1 MYYDPDVIECREKWD
16 LTLSWSPTATEL
28 WRQKPAQITKQ
39 KAEKEKSI
47 QHRNAERAKK
57 LGIEY
62 IAGQAP
68 IR

>member
-1 MYYDPDVIECREKWD
+1 MLFRSIECREKWD
-16 LTLSWSPTATEL
+16 LTLSWNPTATEL
-28 WRQKPAQITKQ
+28 WRQKPGQITKQ

-62 IAGQAP
+62 IAGQAA